1 MNRER
6 IIYNNRPVLGEIN
19 QGSIFYG
26 GVAED
31 YPVKDV
37 WGLVITP
44 RCDIANKKVPTYHYL
59 PVVKFNDWLIFDFKN
74 MFCDKVR
81 KEYRGKLKSF
91 LKENGFSEELLNTF
105 SIDDIVLKISALIK
119 DQKKL
124 SRLADIDKY
133 YSLACKYLEREID
146 SEFQEL
152 QSKCSQ
158 IYKKLLEDVVRNDIS
173 GFYLL
178 EGWNSDEFY
187 VVLLRDI
194 KRVQKNTFFKIGD
207 GIMYDGVNV
216 VVDEKSD
223 LMKLTN
229 EEEMIYVETELLSP
243 IIEHLLQ
250 MFFYNFGRIGVED
263 RPQNTLQSLLHKFE
277 TII

>member
-1 MNRER
+1 M
-6 IIYNNRPVLGEIN
+6 
-19 QGSIFYG
+19 
-26 GVAED
+26 
-31 YPVKDV
+31 
-37 WGLVITP
+37 
-44 RCDIANKKVPTYHYL
+44 
-59 PVVKFNDWLIFDFKN
+59 
-74 MFCDKVR
+74 
-81 KEYRGKLKSF
+81 
-91 LKENGFSEELLNTF
+91 NTF

-124 SRLADIDKY
+124 SRLAEIDKY

-229 EEEMIYVETELLSP
+229 EDEMIYVETELLSP

-250 MFFYNFGRIGVED
+250 MFF
-263 RPQNTLQSLLHKFE
+263 L
-277 TII
+277 